1 MMRNGR
7 IAPINY
13 VYVQRKDGYL
23 LHGISPGESKAHAP
37 IILWKPPRCFDWA
50 RRFSTVE
57 NAMKCIRDYHIHDV
71 SVIDR
76 AGRVLRSV
84 GDAGEYGT

>member
-7 IAPINY
+7 IMPSNY

-57 NAMKCIRDYHIHDV
+57 NAVKCIRDYRITGA

-76 AGRVLRSV
+76 AGRVLRIV
-84 GDAGEYGT
+84 KDAAV

>member
-1 MMRNGR
+1 MMRRGKV
-7 IAPINY
+7 APVAY

-37 IILWKPPRCFDWA
+37 IVIWKPPRNFDLA

-57 NAMKCIRDYHIHDV
+57 NAVKCIRDYRIHDV

-76 AGRVLRSV
+76 AGRILRTV
-84 GDAGEYGT
+84 GDIAV

>member
-1 MMRNGR
+1 MMRKGKV
-7 IAPINY
+7 ALVSY
-13 VYVQRKDGYL
+13 VYVQRNDGYL

-57 NAMKCIRDYHIHDV
+57 NAVKCIRDYRITGA

-76 AGRVLRSV
+76 AGRVLRIV
-84 GDAGEYGT
+84 EDAAV